1 VSGENTQQE
10 VLDEC
15 VPSHGGYGFMNEES
29 IDFTRASAPCME
41 LSQLGDGPRGLRR
54 LHRSFPQFRF
64 SQSLNRTTIV
74 RMRDFISKLFMVP
87 LFLALLALVACTNGS
102 TVVTL
107 TATPSS
113 DRFVAY
119 RVGVASIQ
127 LITSSG
133 KPGLMILPAET
144 TVDFTKVTDWSEIL
158 GAPIVPKGT
167 YAGAEITFDYSTA
180 QIIYD
185 DGSLDGVALAPVDQS
200 GKALG
205 LARVIVSVDP
215 GDQLR
220 SAAKQAARLSFSF
233 NLAASNLIDLSKG
246 TVTITPLIS
255 ASMQPID
262 AKQVRLNG
270 PLLTAN
276 NSFLAT
282 GVMPFDSTTAGLG
295 SLPIEPSDTTTYE
308 INGFVLT
315 GAAGQSQLAALP
327 SSTVMTVFGTLA
339 ISNSS
344 TIAASTTTPSDT
356 TTPTTPSDTTTP
368 TPVVTTPTS
377 TTTSTVTFSASQVL
391 VDGSLQ
397 GVGLSRL
404 SGTVSARSGNTLG
417 VQEATLTQSG
427 STETLVPG
435 TTIVNVG
442 PSTVVTFFGQ
452 GVENAI
458 SPQQISVGS
467 VIEAFGTASNTSTG
481 QALLDASAG
490 RVRLDLTSA
499 SGLVTAQGS
508 NTLTLNVTAM
518 GGRAI
523 SAFDFTGSG
532 AEPTRYG
539 IEFSSGSTPD
549 LSNSTVGA
557 PVVVTGFANAFA
569 TASPNFTA
577 STLLDPT
584 TIPAQ
589 LVIDW
594 SGGTAS
600 PFISFDSSSIV
611 LDPATSNFGS
621 RHQIQVG
628 SQIINLVGLASNP
641 SITPST
647 SSGVVFSIGHA
658 SSSTIENFETYTAFI
673 TQLQSELNGSTLATG
688 MTAIGQ
694 YTASSFAFSANSI
707 TLFLNN

>member
-1 VSGENTQQE
+1 
-10 VLDEC
+10 
-15 VPSHGGYGFMNEES
+15 
-29 IDFTRASAPCME
+29 
-41 LSQLGDGPRGLRR
+41 
-54 LHRSFPQFRF
+54 
-64 SQSLNRTTIV
+64 
-74 RMRDFISKLFMVP
+74 MRDFISKLFAVP
-87 LFLALLALVACTNGS
+87 LLLALLLGACTNGS

-113 DRFVAY
+113 DRFVTY

-127 LITSSG
+127 LLTSSG

-144 TVDFTKVTDWSEIL
+144 TVDFTKVTEWSEIL
-158 GAPIVPKGT
+158 GAPTVPKGT
-167 YAGAEITFDYSTA
+167 YAGAEITLDYSTA

-185 DGSLDGVALAPVDQS
+185 DGSLDGVALAPVDSS

-215 GDQLR
+215 SDQLR

-233 NLAASNLIDLSKG
+233 NLAASNLINLSKG

-295 SLPIEPSDTTTYE
+295 SLSIEPSDTTTYE
-308 INGFVLT
+308 INGFVSA
-315 GAAGQSQLAALP
+315 GAQGQTEIAGLP
-327 SSTVMTVFGTLA
+327 SNTVMTVFGTLTV
-339 ISNSS
+339 SNS
-344 TIAASTTTPSDT
+344 TNIIPQTTTPPATTTPTTTTPTTTTPTTTTPTTTTPTTTTPTTTTPTT
-356 TTPTTPSDTTTP
+356 TTPTTP
-368 TPVVTTPTS
+368 VATTPTS
-377 TTTSTVTFSASQVL
+377 STTSTVTFSASQVL
-391 VDGSLQ
+391 VDASLQ
-397 GVGLSRL
+397 GVGLARL

-417 VQEATLTQSG
+417 LEDATLTQNG

-442 PSTVVTFFGQ
+442 SSTLVTFFGQ
-452 GVENAI
+452 AVEEGI

-481 QALLDASAG
+481 QVLLDASAG
-490 RVRLDLTSA
+490 RVRLDPTSA
-499 SGLVTAQGS
+499 SGLVIAQGS
-508 NTLTLNVTAM
+508 NSLTLNLTDI

-532 AEPTRYG
+532 ASPTQYG
-539 IEFSSGSTPD
+539 VTFNSSSPPD
-549 LSNSTVGA
+549 LTNSTVGA
-557 PVVVTGFANAFA
+557 PVVVTGFANTFA
-569 TASPNFTA
+569 TAAPNFTA

-584 TIPAQ
+584 TIDAQ

-594 SGGTAS
+594 SGGAAS
-600 PFISFDSSSIV
+600 PFSSFDSSSIV
-611 LDPATSNFGS
+611 LNAAAGNFGS
-621 RHQIQVG
+621 RHQIQIG

-641 SITPST
+641 TITPATT
-647 SSGVVFSIGHA
+647 SGAVFSIGHA
-658 SSSTIENFETYTAFI
+658 SSSTIENFETYGAFI
-673 TQLQSELNGSTLATG
+673 TQLQSELNGTTLATG
-688 MTAIGQ
+688 LTAIGQ